1 MTRWLPTASLAR
13 AAIVSALGISL
24 GVLLG
29 SPVLVVLTAPFAPC
43 TLFALLRRPTSTP
56 SVSSVLDHTTLH
68 EGQGTTSRLLLR
80 DADDVEHVTRCT
92 GASPYIARHPVS
104 GTIGGLLGEA
114 GAPTI
119 EVSPRRWGRRRIGD
133 EKVGLTSSW
142 AGFTWGPR
150 HVGGSEIVTLP
161 ATAPF
166 DSRAEAPQPIGLVGA
181 NRSRR
186 LGNGSEFAGIR
197 GFQMGDRLRRIHWR
211 VSLRTGELHVI
222 TARSEEDSGVL
233 ILVDGL
239 ADHGRSDGVDG
250 EASSLDVT
258 VRAASALAEH
268 FSHAGDRVALRVV
281 GGSGEFVGY
290 GAGKRHLR
298 RLQTTMARI
307 LVGEPRDLTVERLQF
322 RATAGTVVLVLS
334 PMLHEAIVTATA
346 TLVRRGLPVL
356 VVDTL
361 RPDAT
366 PAVAQGTDPRAA
378 AVAWRMRLT
387 DREGLLAQLT
397 RTGCPVVPWQG
408 PGTLDRVLH
417 RLARRAQL
425 PQVVAR

>member
-281 GGSGEFVGY
+281 GGSSEFVGY

-397 RTGCPVVPWQG
+397 RTGCPVVPWRG